1 MDQRMTVRFLVM
13 VGLCYLLAVSAGLA
27 ATTCDYEK
35 SFGREDKTL
44 FGKHCGVCHSVGG
57 GWKKPGPPLN
67 GLFERKQLV
76 TGKPVT
82 EESVRELI
90 MKGGPKLMPGF
101 QSMLAPDQVD
111 EIVRYLK
118 TAVCPEAPAV
128 EQKKNEKENE

>member
-1 MDQRMTVRFLVM
+1 MDQRMIVQFLALI
-13 VGLCYLLAVSAGLA
+13 GLCYSLAVPAGLA
-27 ATTCDYEK
+27 ATTGVYEK

-44 FGKHCGVCHSVGG
+44 FGKHCGVCHSMGG

-82 EESVRELI
+82 EESVREVI

-101 QSMLAPDQVD
+101 QYMLASDQID
-111 EIVRYLK
+111 EVVHFLK
-118 TAVCPEAPAV
+118 SAVCPEAPAV